1 MIPVVALV
9 GRPNVGK
16 STLFNALTL
25 TRDALV
31 ADRPGVTRDRHYG
44 VCRQLDRHFVVVDT
58 GGLAGDADELHA
70 FTEKQSEA
78 AIDEATLVVLVLDA
92 RDGLLPGDRS
102 ILDSVRRRGKPFL
115 VAVNKTDGMD
125 VAGALAEFARL
136 GAASMLPIS
145 ASHRR
150 GLAPLLS
157 AIVAELPA
165 QTPEELAVEEAKGT
179 RVAIVGRPNVGKST
193 LVNRLLGEE
202 RVIATDTPGTTRD
215 AIHVPLERDG
225 RKYMLIDTAG
235 VRRKG
240 RVEDVVEKFSII
252 KTLQALEEAQVA
264 VVMIDASEGVTD
276 QDAHVLGH
284 VLDAGRAL
292 VIAINKWDGLDPYQ
306 RERVTAEIDRRF
318 PYVEFAIRTTISA
331 KHGTGMAELMKAVDR
346 SARSAGKRMS
356 TPELTET
363 LEMAVQTHQ
372 PPMVGGRAAKLRYAH
387 MGGSNP
393 PTVVIHGTRVAT
405 LPDSYKKYL
414 EGFIRK
420 RFKLVGTPV
429 KLEFRGGTN
438 PYEGKKNVLTD
449 KQVAKRRRM
458 IRHIKRKGG

>member
-16 STLFNALTL
+16 STLFNALTQ

-44 VCRQLDRHFVVVDT
+44 VCRLDERHFVLVDT
-58 GGLAGDADELHA
+58 GGLAGDADVLHEL
-70 FTEKQSEA
+70 TEKQSEA
-78 AIDEATLVVLVLDA
+78 AIDEASLVVLLLDA
-92 RDGLLPGDRS
+92 RDGLLPGDRT
-102 ILDSVRRRGKPFL
+102 ILDIVRKRGKPFI
-115 VAVNKTDGMD
+115 VAVNKVDGID
-125 VAGALAEFARL
+125 EQSALIEFTRL
-136 GAASMLPIS
+136 GAERLLPIS

-150 GLAPLLS
+150 GLGPLL
-157 AIVAELPA
+157 ADIVSRMPPA
-165 QTPEELAVEEAKGT
+165 QPEILAPDADTGT

-202 RVIATDTPGTTRD
+202 RVIASELPGTTRD
-215 AIHVPLERDG
+215 AIHVALERDG
-225 RKYMLIDTAG
+225 KKYTLIDTAG

-240 RVEDVVEKFSII
+240 RVDDAVEKFSII

-264 VVMIDASEGVTD
+264 VVMLDAAEGVTD
-276 QDAHVLGH
+276 QDAHVLGY

-292 VIAINKWDGLDPYQ
+292 VIAVNKWDGLDAYQ
-306 RERVTAEIDRRF
+306 RERVTSEIDRRF

-331 KHGTGMAELMKAVDR
+331 KHGSGLAELMKAVDR
-346 SARSAGKRMS
+346 SHRSAMKRMS

-387 MGGSNP
+387 MGGSSP
-393 PTVVIHGTRVAT
+393 PTVIIHGSRVDS
-405 LPDSYKKYL
+405 LPDSYKKFL
-414 EGFIRK
+414 ESFIRK

-429 KLEFRGGTN
+429 RLEFRAGKN

-449 KQVAKRRRM
+449 KQVAKRKRM
-458 IRHIKRKGG
+458 IRHIKRRGG

>member
-16 STLFNALTL
+16 STLFNALTQ

-44 VCRQLDRHFVVVDT
+44 VCRIAERHFVLIDT
-58 GGLAGDADELHA
+58 GGLAGDADELHE
-70 FTEKQSEA
+70 FTAIQSHA
-78 AIDEATLVVLVLDA
+78 AIDEAALIVLVLDA

-102 ILDSVRRRGKPFL
+102 ILDGVRKQGKPFL
-115 VAVNKTDGMD
+115 IAVNKVDGLD
-125 VAGALAEFARL
+125 ESNVLTEFTRL
-136 GAASMLPIS
+136 GADKLLGIS

-150 GLAPLLS
+150 GLTPLLNEIL
-157 AIVAELPA
+157 ARLPPA
-165 QTPEELAVEEAKGT
+165 QDELAMPATETGT

-193 LVNRLLGEE
+193 LVNRLLGED
-202 RVIATDTPGTTRD
+202 RVIASELPGTTRD
-215 AIHVPLERDG
+215 AIHVALERDG
-225 RKYMLIDTAG
+225 RKYTLIDTAG

-252 KTLQALEEAQVA
+252 KTLQALEEAHVA
-264 VVMIDASEGVTD
+264 IVMLDASEGVTD

-292 VIAINKWDGLDPYQ
+292 VIAVNKWDGLDAYQ
-306 RERVTAEIDRRF
+306 RSRVTEEIDRRF

-331 KHGTGMAELMKAVDR
+331 KHGSGLAELMKAVDKSHR
-346 SARSAGKRMS
+346 SSMKRMS

-363 LEMAVQTHQ
+363 LEMAVQAHQ

-393 PTVVIHGTRVAT
+393 PTVVIHGTRVQT
-405 LPDSYKKYL
+405 LPDSYKKFL

-449 KQVAKRRRM
+449 KQQQKRNRM
-458 IRHIKRKGG
+458 IRHIKRRGG